1 MQDEESLHWPKNMWK
16 NRDNRLRWTSR
27 RKHWNSDRWFPLSSL
42 FKRFKDVL
50 LNLLALQALKHNL
63 KQFRNSK
70 WNACL
75 LARIY
80 ASLWRQWLMLWIFFI
95 HFLFCRNFFILTSFH
110 GNPVAGR
117 ACAPRFH
124 VEFWIV
130 RPFELFVL
138 RCRFAF
144 YFDGAGTA
152 FCEDEQGECDRL
164 RR

>member
-1 MQDEESLHWPKNMWK
+1 MWK

-50 LNLLALQALKHNL
+50 LNLLALQAQKHNL

-75 LARIY
+75 HAFMPL
-80 ASLWRQWLMLWIFFI
+80 SGGNDWCCGFFLSIFSFVET
-95 HFLFCRNFFILTSFH
+95 FLLTSFH

-124 VEFWIV
+124 VEFWI
-130 RPFELFVL
+130 RPDFELCALLNCLFFAVRFL
-138 RCRFAF
+138 FWWCR
-144 YFDGAGTA
+144 DGFLWRWA
-152 FCEDEQGECDRL
+152 
-164 RR
+164 RRVW